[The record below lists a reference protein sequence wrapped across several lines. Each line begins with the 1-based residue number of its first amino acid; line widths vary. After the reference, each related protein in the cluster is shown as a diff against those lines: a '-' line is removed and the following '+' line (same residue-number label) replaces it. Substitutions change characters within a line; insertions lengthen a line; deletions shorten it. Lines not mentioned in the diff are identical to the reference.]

1 MIWRMKLNVFIPNF
15 PATLITDNFYF
26 IRMKKLFTSFQAVTL
41 ATFMLLGS
49 SASAQLTIGSGADL
63 FVASGETLSF
73 DGISFTPSSGYT
85 FSNTTLTRTN
95 DWTISPGTANPYL
108 KKYFTFSNAQSAYS
122 GTIAIDHG
130 DIATKVGPPPGNVSM
145 STTADLR
152 LNLSPDGTTWTV
164 PTAGTITSESV
175 SATIS
180 SPGSNLKTF
189 AVALT
194 TSPLPV
200 SLLSFSGKLQSNGVL
215 LNWVTASEQNS
226 SHFDVERSGNG
237 RAFSKI
243 GEVAAA
249 GNSNTRKSYE
259 YLDGTPL
266 PKASWYRL
274 KSVDVDGTSAYSQ
287 ILPIT
292 RDAKIS
298 SYPNPVSNQ
307 LQLQLSNDWNGTYE
321 LVVFDLSGRTIMNT
335 QVKAG
340 SYMFDCSNWASGIY
354 NVVMYQDKQ
363 QVYAQRIVKK

>member
-1 MIWRMKLNVFIPNF
+1 
-15 PATLITDNFYF
+15 
-26 IRMKKLFTSFQAVTL
+26 MKKLFTSFQAATL
-41 ATFMLLGS
+41 ATFMLVGS

-108 KKYFTFSNAQSAYS
+108 KKYFTFSIAQSAYS
-122 GTIAIDHG
+122 GTIAIDHTDVSPKEGSTGAG
-130 DIATKVGPPPGNVSM
+130 DMT
-145 STTADLR
+145 TTANLR
-152 LNLSPDGTTWTV
+152 LNLSPNGTTWTV
-164 PTAGTITSESV
+164 PDAGTITLTSV
-175 SATIS
+175 QGINIS
-180 SPGSNLKTF
+180 NSGLKTF

-226 SHFDVERSGNG
+226 SHFDIERSGNG

-274 KSVDVDGTSAYSQ
+274 KSVDVDGKSEYSQ

>member
-1 MIWRMKLNVFIPNF
+1 
-15 PATLITDNFYF
+15 
-26 IRMKKLFTSFQAVTL
+26 MKKLFTSFQAFTL

-63 FVASGETLSF
+63 FVAEGETLSF
-73 DGISFTPSSGYT
+73 DGISFVPASGSGGFT
-85 FSNTTLTRTN
+85 FTNTTLTRVN
-95 DWTISPGTANPYL
+95 DWTITPATASPYL
-108 KKYFTFSNAQSAYS
+108 KKYFTFSNAQSNFK

-130 DIATKVGPPPGNVSM
+130 DVTPKVGPSPDNIAMNGNGNLN
-145 STTADLR
+145 LR
-152 LNLSPDGTTWTV
+152 LNLSTNGTSWTV
-164 PTAGTITSESV
+164 PTVGTITSSSV
-175 SATIS
+175 A
-180 SPGSNLKTF
+180 GSVNPSDLKTF
-189 AVALT
+189 AVALET
-194 TSPLPV
+194 APLPV

>member
-1 MIWRMKLNVFIPNF
+1 MDRQINTFIFIF
-15 PATLITDNFYF
+15 PPETTLDHFYF
-26 IRMKKLFTSFQAVTL
+26 IRMKKLFTSLQAATL

-49 SASAQLTIGSGADL
+49 SASAQLVIGSGADL
-63 FVASGETLSF
+63 FVTSGETLSF

-108 KKYFTFSNAQSAYS
+108 KKYYTFSNAQTAYS
-122 GTIAIDHG
+122 GTIAIDHT
-130 DIATKVGPPPGNVSM
+130 DVSPKVGPSPNNVDM
-145 STTADLR
+145 SATANLR

-164 PTAGTITSESV
+164 PTAGTITSTSV
-175 SATIS
+175 QGINIS
-180 SPGSNLKTF
+180 NSGLKTF
-189 AVALT
+189 AVALDAT
-194 TSPLPV
+194 PLPV
-200 SLLSFSGKLQSNGVL
+200 SLLSFSGKIQSNGVL

-259 YLDGTPL
+259 YLDGAPL

-274 KSVDVDGTSAYSQ
+274 KSVDTDGKSEYSQ